1 MTDRWKCLVSRPKT
15 ALLSHISLKTTEYTD
30 SGANFRLILPQ
41 YKESS
46 PAPFSR
52 GKAKIALFPKR
63 KLVTLVF
70 SFVAIIG
77 LISAPAPANAGLLSF
92 VAGLFDN
99 NSADEA
105 LPKEENSQN
114 MPLLKAALNLDPNP
128 AKGGGDIT
136 VVGGVALL
144 PDTGP
149 SGTIADIEDEPL
161 SSDNISLYVVRAGDS
176 LSGIAKLFGV
186 SANTI
191 LWANDIKKGQAIQ
204 PGQTLVILPVSG
216 VQHTVVAG
224 ETVRSIAKKYKGQ
237 EEEILDFNGLYADA
251 KLAIGDVVVIPDG
264 EVGVPNTPNGSSS
277 GIVPKKPARGTNDVP
292 SYSGYYMH
300 PLSGAGHKTQGIHG
314 YNGVDIGAP
323 NGTPVVAS
331 ASGDVIVSR
340 DSGWNGGYGDYLV
353 IKHTNGTQTLYAH
366 MNGGIV
372 GSGARVVQGQVIGYV
387 GNTGKSTGP
396 HVHFEIRGAKNPF

>member
-224 ETVRSIAKKYKGQ
+224 ETVRSIAKNIKGKRRKFLISTAFTPTRSLPL
-237 EEEILDFNGLYADA
+237 EMLLLFLTA
-251 KLAIGDVVVIPDG
+251 KLAFRIRRT
-264 EVGVPNTPNGSSS
+264 EVPLVSYQKNRRAEQTMYLHIA
-277 GIVPKKPARGTNDVP
+277 GIICILFPA
-292 SYSGYYMH
+292 
-300 PLSGAGHKTQGIHG
+300 QGIKHRAFT
-314 YNGVDIGAP
+314 DTTAW
-323 NGTPVVAS
+323 TS
-331 ASGDVIVSR
+331 ARPTELRSSR
-340 DSGWNGGYGDYLV
+340 L
-353 IKHTNGTQTLYAH
+353 LPA
-366 MNGGIV
+366 M
-372 GSGARVVQGQVIGYV
+372 
-387 GNTGKSTGP
+387 
-396 HVHFEIRGAKNPF
+396 